1 MFFPL
6 SKRILQMINK
16 NKNNEKCWFALY
28 TKPRSEFKAREQ
40 LALLEVEHYLPTF
53 TTMKQWSDRK
63 KKITEPLI
71 RGYIFIYA
79 NELERL
85 ASVEQPSIVRCIFDG
100 GHPASIPDWQIDNIK
115 KMLTLDSEIIVYNGI
130 VPGTKVKIKNGP
142 FEGVVG
148 TVTNNEMERSISIS
162 IDLLNRSVITRVPQ
176 GSELE
181 LLKEQ

>member
-1 MFFPL
+1 
-6 SKRILQMINK
+6 MIKK
-16 NKNNEKCWFALY
+16 NDSQKSWFALY
-28 TKPRSEFKAREQ
+28 TKPRNEFKASEQ
-40 LALLEVEHYLPTF
+40 LTRAEVEHYLPTI
-53 TTMKQWSDRK
+53 TRLKQWSDRK
-63 KKITEPLI
+63 KKVTEPLI
-71 RGYIFIYA
+71 RGYIFIYV
-79 NELERL
+79 NEKQRL
-85 ASVEQPSIVRCIFDG
+85 VSVEQPSIVRCIFDG

-181 LLKEQ
+181 LLKEP

>member
-1 MFFPL
+1 
-6 SKRILQMINK
+6 MIKK
-16 NKNNEKCWFALY
+16 NDSQKSWFALY
-28 TKPRSEFKAREQ
+28 TKPRNEFKASEQ
-40 LALLEVEHYLPTF
+40 LTRAEVEHYLPTI
-53 TTMKQWSDRK
+53 TRLKQWSDRK
-63 KKITEPLI
+63 KKVTEPLI

-79 NELERL
+79 NEKQRL
-85 ASVEQPSIVRCIFDG
+85 VSVEQPSIVRCIFDG

-115 KMLTLDSEIIVYNGI
+115 KMLTLHSEIIVYNGI

>member
-1 MFFPL
+1 
-6 SKRILQMINK
+6 MINK
-16 NKNNEKCWFALY
+16 IMNNEKSWFALY

-40 LALLEVEHYLPTF
+40 LAGLGVEHYLPTF
-53 TTMKQWSDRK
+53 TTMKQWSDRR

-71 RGYIFIYA
+71 RGYIFIHA
-79 NELERL
+79 NENQRL

-100 GHPASIPDWQIDNIK
+100 GHPAYIPDWQIDNIK
-115 KMLTLDSEIIVYNGI
+115 KLLTHQSELIVYNGI

-142 FEGVVG
+142 FDGVVG
-148 TVTNNEMERSISIS
+148 IVTNNEKGKTISIS

-181 LLKEQ
+181 LVKETLD

>member
-1 MFFPL
+1 
-6 SKRILQMINK
+6 MIKK
-16 NKNNEKCWFALY
+16 NDSQKSWFALY
-28 TKPRSEFKAREQ
+28 TKPRNEFKASEQ
-40 LALLEVEHYLPTF
+40 LTRAEVEHFLPTI
-53 TTMKQWSDRK
+53 TRLKQWSDRK
-63 KKITEPLI
+63 KKVTEPLI
-71 RGYIFIYA
+71 RGYIFIYV
-79 NELERL
+79 NEKQRL
-85 ASVEQPSIVRCIFDG
+85 VSVEQPSIVRCIFDG

-181 LLKEQ
+181 LLKEP

>member
-1 MFFPL
+1 
-6 SKRILQMINK
+6 MIKK
-16 NKNNEKCWFALY
+16 NDSQKSWFALY
-28 TKPRSEFKAREQ
+28 TKPRNEFKASEQ
-40 LALLEVEHYLPTF
+40 LTRAEVEHYLPTI
-53 TTMKQWSDRK
+53 TRLKQWSDRK
-63 KKITEPLI
+63 KKVTEPLI
-71 RGYIFIYA
+71 RGYIFIYV
-79 NELERL
+79 NEKQRL
-85 ASVEQPSIVRCIFDG
+85 VSVEQPSIVRCIFDG

-181 LLKEQ
+181 LMKEP

>member
-1 MFFPL
+1 
-6 SKRILQMINK
+6 MIDK

-40 LALLEVEHYLPTF
+40 LALIEVEHYLPTF
-53 TTMKQWSDRK
+53 TSMKQWSDRK

-71 RGYIFIYA
+71 RGYIFIHA
-79 NELERL
+79 NEHERL
-85 ASVEQPSIVRCIFDG
+85 TSVEQPSIVRCLFDG

-115 KMLTLDSEIIVYNGI
+115 KLLTEESELIVYNGI
-130 VPGTKVKIKNGP
+130 VTGTKVKIKNGP
-142 FEGVVG
+142 FEGVIG
-148 TVTNNEMERSISIS
+148 IVTDNEKGKSISIS

-181 LLKEQ
+181 VVKEILD

>member
-1 MFFPL
+1 
-6 SKRILQMINK
+6 MI
-16 NKNNEKCWFALY
+16 KNNNNHKCWFALY

-53 TTMKQWSDRK
+53 TRLKQWSDRK

-71 RGYIFIYA
+71 RGYIFIHA
-79 NELERL
+79 NEQQRL
-85 ASVEQPSIVRCIFDG
+85 ASVEQPSVVRCLFDG
-100 GHPASIPDWQIDNIK
+100 GHPASIPDWQIDSIR
-115 KMLTLDSEIIVYNGI
+115 KMLSQDTEIIVYNGI

-148 TVTNNEMERSISIS
+148 IVTDDEKGKTISIS
-162 IDLLNRSVITRVPQ
+162 IDLLNRSVITRIPR

-181 LLKEQ
+181 LIKETSD